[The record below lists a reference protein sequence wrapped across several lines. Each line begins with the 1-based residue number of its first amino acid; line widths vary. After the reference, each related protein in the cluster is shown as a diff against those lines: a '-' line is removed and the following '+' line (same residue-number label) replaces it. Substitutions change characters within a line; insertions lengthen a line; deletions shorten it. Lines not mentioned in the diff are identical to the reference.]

1 MSRLHNGQSVLFDA
15 RALADRKGRLRML
28 EKERLRAQK
37 EKDMNWRT
45 WRKKKKV
52 AEMEAA
58 TARVAAM
65 DDRVKRLRREIA
77 PAQLWCAYC
86 GWRWDAA
93 KPYDCS
99 AVPPTGKEVLVAR
112 REAGLK
118 KLEAD
123 LANISMAP
131 NPMNDPTKSKAM
143 YANTEARLKA
153 EAQQAR
159 DELAAAETTIGDL
172 QRALARAKPTKPSC
186 PRCIPPRCAR
196 RPPRLG

>member
-1 MSRLHNGQSVLFDA
+1 
-15 RALADRKGRLRML
+15 ML

-65 DDRVKRLRREIA
+65 ADRVKRLRREIA

-112 REAGLK
+112 REAGEEKRLRVLATGK
-118 KLEAD
+118 ASLDVTAD
-123 LANISMAP
+123 
-131 NPMNDPTKSKAM
+131 
-143 YANTEARLKA
+143 EV
-153 EAQQAR
+153 
-159 DELAAAETTIGDL
+159 
-172 QRALARAKPTKPSC
+172 
-186 PRCIPPRCAR
+186 
-196 RPPRLG
+196 